1 MVDREAGCYS
11 EDTGWTGE
19 AKDIPSRVVDRWE
32 KNGGQLVR
40 AWVEIGGAGK
50 PFFDEIDEHI
60 VGPRARL
67 EDRRCF
73 TKEWMEL
80 EPHLLLAEQKAMDLV
95 GRLALNGTVGESV
108 IRAARW
114 HDVGKALERER
125 NGTFTRPFQ
134 EYLRRGGTAVGPH
147 PRGNALYAKSN
158 GRKPGYT
165 SGFRHEMASLLAFL
179 ESKHVDDDLAA
190 FLILAH
196 HGKVR
201 LLPEAWDDDDPSDLC
216 GVRKDDR
223 IHAAALPV
231 GNNPIVLNT
240 KIVLPSRQ
248 HRGWQGRVHK
258 LLKKH
263 GPFLLAYLE
272 GLVRVADWRAS

>member
-1 MVDREAGCYS
+1 
-11 EDTGWTGE
+11 
-19 AKDIPSRVVDRWE
+19 
-32 KNGGQLVR
+32 
-40 AWVEIGGAGK
+40 
-50 PFFDEIDEHI
+50 
-60 VGPRARL
+60 
-67 EDRRCF
+67 
-73 TKEWMEL
+73 
-80 EPHLLLAEQKAMDLV
+80 MDLV

-114 HDVGKALERER
+114 HDVGKALERDR

-158 GRKPGYT
+158 GRKPGDT

-201 LLPEAWDDDDPSDLC
+201 LLPEAWDDDDPVDLC
-216 GVRKDDR
+216 GVRDGDR
-223 IHAAALPV
+223 IPAAALPV

-248 HRGWQGRVHK
+248 HRGWQERVHK